1 MKKNILKRN
10 FPVKKETTEPLIK
23 RENCLPIITKR
34 YNFKDILGQVG
45 KLEILMEKS
54 RIDPNLKKYLPGI
67 MQMGYQGMIY
77 NIIIKS

>member
-34 YNFKDILGQVG
+34 YNFKDILG
-45 KLEILMEKS
+45 
-54 RIDPNLKKYLPGI
+54 
-67 MQMGYQGMIY
+67 
-77 NIIIKS
+77 